1 MEPFNKS
8 TDAFIKKLK
17 EKADGKTEISML
29 QHFGRCALDV
39 IAKVNQNLKEFCTL
53 ELTTTC
59 SWSYLNKKRWSFKK
73 TPIHM
78 TEINWNL
85 LL

>member
-1 MEPFNKS
+1 MIIWSFFFRTLKDFMKPFNKS

-39 IAKVNQNLKEFCTL
+39 IAKVREGTNLKV
-53 ELTTTC
+53 
-59 SWSYLNKKRWSFKK
+59 
-73 TPIHM
+73 
-78 TEINWNL
+78 
-85 LL
+85 

>member
-39 IAKVNQNLKEFCTL
+39 IAKVKKEKKKKKKGGGEYVNLKKLCQN
-53 ELTTTC
+53 C
-59 SWSYLNKKRWSFKK
+59 Q
-73 TPIHM
+73 
-78 TEINWNL
+78 
-85 LL
+85 